1 MEENA
6 DFYFWGRKVAKR
18 VLFVL
23 VIFFSLCCIKLCAE
37 SAATNHSIVLTKER
51 TQFISKAKQLVGSP
65 YVYGAV
71 GPDSFDCS
79 GLIYYAAR
87 ESVQVQLPR
96 TARAIYNFCKTVN
109 DEDREPG
116 DLLFFKTTNSGNVSH
131 VAIYIGNMQFIS
143 AISDGP
149 NAGVIVSSLNQQYWK
164 TRYVSTGRFLAGC
177 NEENQKSE
185 SKIVVENS
193 ENEEKSE
200 EIKKEIKRE
209 EIKVAQAKE
218 TVNVAENKKSF
229 GESFV
234 FDGNI
239 LGGWSFFDSEK
250 VGMNFRGVDAD
261 FFVSN
266 TALPLNAGLGV
277 MFRANV
283 ANKLFQMPVV
293 LCATF
298 NDFVRIYA
306 GPVIS
311 FVNGK
316 IGAKEVKSS
325 VFPGI
330 VGVAFSTPAIKAG
343 RLKIQFVQDINYC
356 FYNETD
362 GSALPAKQAWG
373 NGVSFYTG
381 IRLIVPQ
388 SAFKKA

>member
-18 VLFVL
+18 ILFVL
-23 VIFFSLCCIKLCAE
+23 VIFFGLCCIKLCAE
-37 SAATNHSIVLTKER
+37 SAATNRSIVLTKER

-177 NEENQKSE
+177 NEENQKTE
-185 SKIVVENS
+185 SKVIVK
-193 ENEEKSE
+193 KSE
-200 EIKKEIKRE
+200 ETKKEIKKD
-209 EIKVAQAKE
+209 EIKLAQSKE
-218 TVNVAENKKSF
+218 IVNVAVNKKSF

-239 LGGWSFFDSEK
+239 LGGWLFFDSEK
-250 VGMNFRGVDAD
+250 SGMNFRGVDAD

-266 TALPLNAGLGV
+266 TALPLNAGLGII
-277 MFRANV
+277 FRANV

-293 LCATF
+293 LSATF

-316 IGAKEVKSS
+316 IGSKEIKSS

-330 VGVAFSTPAIKAG
+330 MGVAFSTPAIKAG
-343 RLKIQFVQDINYC
+343 KLRIQFVQDINYC

-362 GSALPAKQAWG
+362 GSALSAKESWG
-373 NGVSFYTG
+373 NGVSFYSG
-381 IRLIVPQ
+381 IRITVLQ
-388 SAFKKA
+388 SAFKKG

>member
-18 VLFVL
+18 ILFVL
-23 VIFFSLCCIKLCAE
+23 VIFFGLCCIKLCAE
-37 SAATNHSIVLTKER
+37 SAATNRSIVLTKER

-177 NEENQKSE
+177 NEENQKTE
-185 SKIVVENS
+185 SKVIVK
-193 ENEEKSE
+193 KSE
-200 EIKKEIKRE
+200 ETKKEIKKD
-209 EIKVAQAKE
+209 EIKLAQSKE
-218 TVNVAENKKSF
+218 IVNVAVNKKSF

-250 VGMNFRGVDAD
+250 SGMNFRGVDAD

-266 TALPLNAGLGV
+266 TALPLNAGLGII
-277 MFRANV
+277 FRANV

-293 LCATF
+293 LSATF

-316 IGAKEVKSS
+316 IGSKEIKSS

-330 VGVAFSTPAIKAG
+330 MGVAFSTPAIKAG
-343 RLKIQFVQDINYC
+343 KLRIQFVQDINYC

-362 GSALPAKQAWG
+362 GSALSAKESWG
-373 NGVSFYTG
+373 NGVSFYSG
-381 IRLIVPQ
+381 IRITVLQ
-388 SAFKKA
+388 SAFKKG

>member
-18 VLFVL
+18 ILFVL
-23 VIFFSLCCIKLCAE
+23 VIFFGLCCIKLCAE
-37 SAATNHSIVLTKER
+37 SAATNRSIVLTKER

-177 NEENQKSE
+177 NEENQKTE
-185 SKIVVENS
+185 SKVIVK
-193 ENEEKSE
+193 KSE
-200 EIKKEIKRE
+200 ETKKEIKKD
-209 EIKVAQAKE
+209 EIKLAQSKE
-218 TVNVAENKKSF
+218 IVNVAVNKKSF

-250 VGMNFRGVDAD
+250 SGMNFRGVDAD

-266 TALPLNAGLGV
+266 TALPLNAGFGII
-277 MFRANV
+277 FRANV

-293 LCATF
+293 LSATF

-316 IGAKEVKSS
+316 IGSKEIKSS

-330 VGVAFSTPAIKAG
+330 MGVAFSTPAIKAG
-343 RLKIQFVQDINYC
+343 KLRIQFVQDINYC

-362 GSALPAKQAWG
+362 GSALSAKESWG
-373 NGVSFYTG
+373 NGVSFYSG
-381 IRLIVPQ
+381 IRITVLQ
-388 SAFKKA
+388 SAFKKG